1 MTLLPSVLV
10 LVIVVLSPESNEWKE
25 ESRQYLPYKDLIRN
39 YYGLLSLLAIFWVVV
54 PGVAYIA
61 FYWVPKMLSDISG
74 KDGVDY
80 DFLMILHASAILAS
94 LCASIVVDYGRRK
107 VLVIDLLVLAV
118 AFVCVQHAP
127 TIFTWKLG
135 FLLVEWCITF
145 AWTV

>member
-61 FYWVPKMLSDISG
+61 FYWGPKMLSDFSG
-74 KDGVDY
+74 KAGVDY
-80 DFLMILHASAILAS
+80 DFFMILHVIAIASSVFAS
-94 LCASIVVDYGRRK
+94 TVVDYGRRK
-107 VLVIDLLVLAV
+107 VLVVNLVVLAL
-118 AFVCVQHAP
+118 AF
-127 TIFTWKLG
+127 
-135 FLLVEWCITF
+135 
-145 AWTV
+145 